1 MTAAV
6 ERRGDMEQFQLMW
19 AENAWQDH
27 FEAPLQIISTV
38 MALAAAKVIERLNCC
53 ALYGR

>member
-27 FEAPLQIISTV
+27 SEAPLQMISAV
-38 MALAAAKVIERLNCC
+38 VALSATEVSERLNCC